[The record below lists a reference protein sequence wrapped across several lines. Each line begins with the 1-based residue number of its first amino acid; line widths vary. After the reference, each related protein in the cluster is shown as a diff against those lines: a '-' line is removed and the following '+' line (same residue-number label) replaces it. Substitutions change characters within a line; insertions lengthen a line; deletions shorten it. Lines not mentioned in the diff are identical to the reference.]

1 MLGLDRLT
9 KHLVEAAI
17 PVGGEVRAV
26 DHLLWIQN
34 TENPCAAFST
44 CVASN
49 GVFLAVALIVAVG
62 IIAYEFTHES
72 PLWMHAILGLILG
85 GALGNG
91 YDRLFHG
98 TVTDFIALHWWP
110 TFNLAD
116 SAIVVGVALL
126 VGSYVLRRPAAT

>member
-1 MLGLDRLT
+1 MAAATLGLDRLT

-17 PVGGEVRAV
+17 PVGGEVRAL
-26 DHLLWIQN
+26 DHVLWIQN

-44 CVASN
+44 CVAGN
-49 GVFLAVALIVAVG
+49 GVFLAIAVLVVVSLVL
-62 IIAYEFTHES
+62 YEFTREN
-72 PLWMHAILGLILG
+72 PLWMHAVLGLILG

-110 TFNLAD
+110 TCNLAD

-126 VGSYVLRRPAAT
+126 LGT

>member
-1 MLGLDRLT
+1 M
-9 KHLVEAAI
+9 
-17 PVGGEVRAV
+17 GGEVRAI

-49 GVFLAVALIVAVG
+49 GVFLLVAAIVAAGLIV
-62 IIAYEFTHES
+62 YEARQEG
-72 PLWMHAILGLILG
+72 PLWMHAVLGLILG

-116 SAIVVGVALL
+116 SAIVVGVAVL
-126 VGSYVLRRPAAT
+126 VGTYVLRRKPAT